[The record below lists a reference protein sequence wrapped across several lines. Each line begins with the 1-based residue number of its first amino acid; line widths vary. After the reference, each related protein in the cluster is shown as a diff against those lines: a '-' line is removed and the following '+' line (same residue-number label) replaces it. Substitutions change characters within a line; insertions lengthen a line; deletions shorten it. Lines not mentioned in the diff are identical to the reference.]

1 EEFRNAFDFKN
12 QQLVYNF
19 EPYKSLMVTVKF
31 NNEDDFLNRNAIPAY
46 SILKDLVFLENNE
59 IKVSN
64 NFYKEEEIDEDDV

>member
-1 EEFRNAFDFKN
+1 
-12 QQLVYNF
+12 
-19 EPYKSLMVTVKF
+19 MVTVKF